1 MRVTVAAAL
10 LVLGSLAVSSADD
23 AEDAADTS
31 SAPPSSGGSPT
42 GELVNATLPENLCDE
57 VLPAVPTDYGVDE
70 VAHTTDT
77 ATASCSLASESGA
90 TTLEVTLTLAQPDD
104 LDAAFTAVCEDV
116 VKPGAD
122 GRQERRCTATGDGEV
137 VQAASVSPRSAVLLM
152 TLRSDDTERIRTAGV
167 DLALVESAVASA

>member
-1 MRVTVAAAL
+1 MPPTPRRHT
-10 LVLGSLAVSSADD
+10 
-23 AEDAADTS
+23 
-31 SAPPSSGGSPT
+31 PSSGGSPT
-42 GELVNATLPENLCDE
+42 GDLVNATLPENLCDE
-57 VLPAVPTDYGVDE
+57 VLPAVPTEYGVDE
-70 VAHTTDT
+70 VSHASDP

-116 VKPGAD
+116 VRPGPD

-137 VQAASVSPRSAVLLM
+137 MQAASLSTRSAVLLM
-152 TLRSDDTERIRTAGV
+152 TLRSDDPERIRTAGV